1 MVARGPCPLTGNGTQ
16 GQEVP
21 VGVRTQAWV
30 RMEGEFFRAAL
41 FLVWFCCRQH
51 GRLQAG
57 TPLHWSL
64 RTRPCASHPPAA
76 PSSLPLLAGGSW
88 LPGLVRPRLR
98 CRGQHRPLVAG
109 RLTATM
115 QSPRRRCPRPPHAAL
130 RQRER
135 PGRCNP
141 VLCRESSVTFTCYWS
156 ARFLLRQ
163 TGVVTVL

>member
-1 MVARGPCPLTGNGTQ
+1 MVVARGPSPLTGNGTQ

-64 RTRPCASHPPAA
+64 RPRPCASHHPAPPPLPPPSRFWPAGAGSQAWCA
-76 PSSLPLLAGGSW
+76 PG
-88 LPGLVRPRLR
+88 
-98 CRGQHRPLVAG
+98 
-109 RLTATM
+109 
-115 QSPRRRCPRPPHAAL
+115 
-130 RQRER
+130 
-135 PGRCNP
+135 
-141 VLCRESSVTFTCYWS
+141 
-156 ARFLLRQ
+156 
-163 TGVVTVL
+163 